1 MTHPSKVKGNG
12 FERELVQFFDPGIHI
27 TLVIPAVPV
36 AQPRPRASSFGG
48 RVRVHE
54 VVSIKSADGSR
65 KPHPI
70 AAFKATCR
78 MAAQQAYSKEPLD
91 GPLSVRLVFVMP
103 RPTAMQWKTRPMPRL
118 PHAKKPDVDN
128 LAKSV
133 FDALTGLL
141 WLDDA
146 QIAAC
151 SIEKWIAAGDEQP
164 HVVVEVSK

>member
-1 MTHPSKVKGNG
+1 MIYLGIA
-12 FERELVQFFDPGIHI
+12 PGISIH
-27 TLVIPAVPV
+27 IPAVPV
-36 AQPRPRASSFGG
+36 SQPRPRATLAHGG
-48 RVRVHE
+48 KGARMHE
-54 VVSIKSADGSR
+54 VTHIKRSDGTR
-65 KPHPI
+65 VPHPI

-78 MAAQQAYSKEPLD
+78 LAAQQAYSGPPLD
-91 GPLSVRLVFVMP
+91 CPLSVRLTFVMP
-103 RPTAMQWKTRPMPRL
+103 RPTALLWKTRPMPRVM
-118 PHAKKPDVDN
+118 HAKKPDVDN